1 MRNHALLT
9 KTKFHQSMK
18 SSFESSST
26 WEAWLRKI
34 TIINVGKEKMERR
47 RMRRRVSSSMN
58 QSFSDDFN

>member
-9 KTKFHQSMK
+9 KTKFHQSME
-18 SSFESSST
+18 SNFESSSS

-34 TIINVGKEKMERR
+34 TIINVGKERMERR
-47 RMRRRVSSSMN
+47 MMRRRVSSSMN